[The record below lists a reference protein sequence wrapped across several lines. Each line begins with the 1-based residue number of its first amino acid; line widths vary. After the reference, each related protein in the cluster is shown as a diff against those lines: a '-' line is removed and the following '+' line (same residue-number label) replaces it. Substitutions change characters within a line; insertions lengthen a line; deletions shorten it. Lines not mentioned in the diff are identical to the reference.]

1 MDLGEWDDELKV
13 SLNNTGVVGKEK
25 DGVLTVGICLE
36 RRGREIMG
44 KCLI

>member
-1 MDLGEWDDELKV
+1 MDLGEWDDELKI
-13 SLNNTGVVGKEK
+13 SLNNTGVVGKE